1 MASGP
6 RRQKTDSRGTDP
18 GLAAR
23 HGAAPLENIETAKAA
38 GLRYVAECIEGIQR
52 RRRGT
57 GFVYLSSTDKM
68 VRAGRTLERI
78 RFLVI
83 PPAWENV
90 WICPDSRGHIQA
102 VGRDQRGRRQYL
114 YHAKWR
120 EVRDEN
126 KYEHMIDFGKALP
139 KIRRRVNRDMHRRG
153 LPREKV
159 LATMIRLLE
168 TSLIRVGNEEY
179 ARQNH
184 SFGLSTMRDRHVEV
198 KGGTIHFEFRGK
210 SGVEHAVDIED
221 RRLAQIV
228 KACQHLPGQELF
240 QYVDANNERHAI
252 GSDDV
257 NGYLHAIA
265 GKEFTA
271 KDFRTWAGTILTAIT
286 LQKLGRFTSQ
296 TQAKKNMLM
305 AIKCVAQRL
314 GNTKAICRKCYIHPA
329 IFDAYL
335 SGKFLNGLT
344 EGKTP
349 NALRPEEAA
358 VMALLQEVRAQKSGS
373 AHASAKNAAA

>member
-1 MASGP
+1 MTPG
-6 RRQKTDSRGTDP
+6 RKQRKTGGAGIHPGVTRGGGT
-18 GLAAR
+18 AA
-23 HGAAPLENIETAKAA
+23 ENSETAKSA
-38 GLRYVAECIEGIQR
+38 GLRYIAHCVEGIQR
-52 RRRGT
+52 RRRGKGFFYITST
-57 GFVYLSSTDKM
+57 GKM
-68 VRAGRTLERI
+68 VRDRRTLGRI
-78 RFLVI
+78 AALVI
-83 PPAWENV
+83 PPAWEKV

-102 VGRDQRGRRQYL
+102 VGCDQRGRKQYL

-139 KIRRRVNRDMHRRG
+139 KIRRRVQRDMHRRG

-159 LATMIRLLE
+159 LATVIRLLE

-179 ARQNH
+179 ARENH
-184 SFGLSTMRDRHVEV
+184 SFGLTTMRDKHVQV
-198 KGGTIHFEFRGK
+198 TGSRIHFEFRGK

-240 QYVDANNERHAI
+240 QYVDGDEMRHAI

-257 NGYLHAIA
+257 NAYLHGIA

-271 KDFRTWAGTILTAIT
+271 KDFRTWAGTILTAMT

-296 TQAKKNMLM
+296 SQAKKNILL
-305 AIKCVAQRL
+305 AIGCVAERL

-335 SGKFLNGLT
+335 SGKFLNWATGQ
-344 EGKTP
+344 KAF
-349 NALRPEEAA
+349 NALHPQEAA
-358 VMALLQEVRAQKSGS
+358 VMVLLREVRPQKR
-373 AHASAKNAAA
+373 AHASAKSAAA